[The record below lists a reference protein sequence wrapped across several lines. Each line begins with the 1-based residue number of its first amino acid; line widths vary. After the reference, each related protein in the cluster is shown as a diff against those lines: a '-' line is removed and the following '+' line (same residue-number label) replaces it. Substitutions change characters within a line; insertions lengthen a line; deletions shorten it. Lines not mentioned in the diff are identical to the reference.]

1 MGWIGTSGPSTAVD
15 VRTKTWSPQT
25 IGDAQP
31 RPGTSTR
38 HATFSSEPQRSGRA
52 GSSGTTP
59 AVSPRNCGQLVW
71 AAPIEALSRTLQIPS
86 AVNRMLI
93 IDSSKLSGPCRQPL
107 RVF

>member
-1 MGWIGTSGPSTAVD
+1 MGWMGTSSPSTAVD
-15 VRTKTWSPQT
+15 VSTKTWSPQT

-38 HATFSSEPQRSGRA
+38 QTTFSSGPQRSGRA
-52 GSSGTTP
+52 GSSATTP

-71 AAPIEALSRTLQIPS
+71 AAPGEALSRKTQTPS
-86 AVNRMLI
+86 ALNRMFI
-93 IDSSKLSGPCRQPL
+93 IDSSKLSDRCRLPL